1 MNRLYWRIFLAFW
14 LVIILTIVVTV
25 TVNSISLRSEVAD
38 THFATLSGSLDA
50 LAEQAQSRLQASGR
64 TGLTAWLREQQH
76 VAPLQRLLILDAD
89 GRDLLD
95 RPIPAGVVRMARFGA
110 RINDRNAPRVGPL
123 MEPGMESR
131 KDPGK
136 NDKPR
141 RRRFPAI
148 SRMLTGPDGAQYV
161 LFLPSLGPRAGPW
174 FGSPFSRSIFPLA
187 LVLISGI
194 VCLLL
199 ARYLSRPIR
208 AFRSAGQRIA
218 RGDLGARIGTDLTQ
232 RKDEFGALARDFDDM
247 AARIEALVDGHRRL
261 LRDVSHELR
270 SPLARLNTAVAL
282 IRQRDDKATVE
293 TNLQR
298 IESESGKLDAL
309 IGRILRFA
317 QLEAQTSVARKEI
330 DLVEIIDGII
340 DDARFEARVRDC
352 VIEFESPEALKA
364 CVEPI
369 LIHSAIENIVR
380 NAVQHCHHVISI
392 TVRPDAN
399 GTMVCIEI
407 VDDGEGLTNAADVE
421 RLFEPFFTASS
432 RATSGGSGAGIGLA
446 IAHRAIELHGG
457 TIRAGNAT
465 GGGFVVSIE
474 LPLQV
479 GS

>member
-1 MNRLYWRIFLAFW
+1 M
-14 LVIILTIVVTV
+14 TIVVTA

-50 LAEQAQSRLQASGR
+50 LTEQAQSRLQASGR
-64 TGLTAWLREQQH
+64 PGLTAWLREQQH

-95 RPIPAGVVRMARFGA
+95 RPVPAGIVRMARFGA
-110 RINDRNAPRVGPL
+110 RINARNAPQVAPPTDSG
-123 MEPGMESR
+123 MEPR
-131 KDPGK
+131 KDPRK
-136 NDKPR
+136 NDQQR

-148 SRMLTGPDGAQYV
+148 SRMLTGPAGARYV

-174 FGSPFSRSIFPLA
+174 FGCPWFGSPLSRSIFPLA

-208 AFRSAGQRIA
+208 AFRSAEQRIA
-218 RGDLGARIGTDLTQ
+218 SGDLGARVGADLAQ
-232 RKDEFGALARDFDDM
+232 RKDEFGALARDFDHM

-282 IRQRDDKATVE
+282 IRQRDDQATVE
-293 TNLQR
+293 INLKR
-298 IESESGKLDAL
+298 IESESEKLDAL

-317 QLEAQTSVARKEI
+317 RLEAQTSVTREEV
-330 DLVEIIDGII
+330 DLIEIIAGIT
-340 DDARFEARVRDC
+340 DDARFEARARDGI
-352 VIEFESPEALKA
+352 VELKSPESLKA
-364 CVEPI
+364 CIEPI
-369 LIHSAIENIVR
+369 LIHSAIENVVR
-380 NAVQHCHHVISI
+380 NAVQHCRHLTSI
-392 TVRPDAN
+392 TVRPAAN
-399 GTMVCIEI
+399 GTAVCIEI
-407 VDDGEGLTNAADVE
+407 VDDGEGLANEADAG

-432 RATSGGSGAGIGLA
+432 HAASGISAAGIGLA

-457 TIRAGNAT
+457 TIRAGNEV

-479 GS
+479 GG